1 MASPPLCYNK
11 RMTQIPKRGLG
22 SGLQTLIPQNFDDSL
37 LLKQDE
43 RIQKI
48 AIEQISADKG
58 QPRYTFDDQSLIELA
73 DSIKIHGILQPL
85 VVTLEANGKYRIVA
99 GERRYRAAQLT
110 GLKQLPVIVKKLA
123 HTERSEVSIVENI
136 QRVDLSPMELAIS
149 LFRLRT
155 EFGLKNGQIAKQIG
169 KAESTVN
176 NIIRLIKLP
185 KKAQK
190 ALEDNRITEGHA
202 RAILSLEQWPE
213 LQQELLEK
221 IIKHDWNVRQ
231 AERFAAA
238 NKEGESKEKVAERTQ
253 NETPQTKMLGKKIGA
268 VVQIKPLA
276 KGGKLEIRYK
286 DDQDLERIIG
296 LF

>member
-1 MASPPLCYNK
+1 M
-11 RMTQIPKRGLG
+11 
-22 SGLQTLIPQNFDDSL
+22 
-37 LLKQDE
+37 
-43 RIQKI
+43 
-48 AIEQISADKG
+48 
-58 QPRYTFDDQSLIELA
+58 A

-85 VVTLEANGKYRIVA
+85 VVTLEANGRYRIVA

-110 GLKQLPVIVKKLA
+110 DPKATTGNRQKLA

-185 KKAQK
+185 KKLKSVGRQPY
-190 ALEDNRITEGHA
+190 NRGHA

-238 NKEGESKEKVAERTQ
+238 NKEGESKEK
-253 NETPQTKMLGKKIGA
+253 
-268 VVQIKPLA
+268 
-276 KGGKLEIRYK
+276 
-286 DDQDLERIIG
+286 
-296 LF
+296 